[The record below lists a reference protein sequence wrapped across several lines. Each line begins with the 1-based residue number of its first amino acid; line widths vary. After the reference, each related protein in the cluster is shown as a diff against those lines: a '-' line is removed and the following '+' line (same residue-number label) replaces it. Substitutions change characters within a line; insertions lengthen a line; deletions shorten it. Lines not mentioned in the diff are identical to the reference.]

1 MNVPAA
7 SRPTVVI
14 VEDHALTR
22 AGLRAALEASCD
34 VTGEAADGPIGLE
47 TVERERPAVAV
58 VDIGLPGFDGV
69 ELTRRIRETL
79 PATHVVVVTM
89 VDAPDAVLAAL
100 AAGADAYCVKTSDPE
115 RIVSAVHVAAEG
127 GAYFD
132 PQIAHIVLSQLGNVP
147 ASKPA
152 DGTARATASPLTPR
166 ETDVLRLIAEG
177 RGNNEIAESLYIGYG
192 TVKGHIR
199 DILEKLSAA
208 DRTQAAVTALRKG
221 YI

>member
-1 MNVPAA
+1 MNEAA

-22 AGLRAALEASCD
+22 AGLRAALETACD
-34 VTGEAADGPIGLE
+34 VIGEAADGPIGLE
-47 TVERERPAVAV
+47 TIERKKPAVAV
-58 VDIGLPGFDGV
+58 VDIGLPGFDGI
-69 ELTRRIRETL
+69 ELTRRIREAQAPTR
-79 PATHVVVVTM
+79 VVVVTM
-89 VDAPDAVLAAL
+89 VDAPDEVLAAL

-115 RIVSAVHVAAEG
+115 RIIDAVIVAAQG

-132 PQIAHIVLSQLGNVP
+132 PQIAQIVLSRFAARQVP
-147 ASKPA
+147 NE
-152 DGTARATASPLTPR
+152 TRESPLTPR

-177 RGNNEIAESLYIGYG
+177 RSNTEIAERLYIGYG

>member
-1 MNVPAA
+1 MTDTTL
-7 SRPTVVI
+7 RPTVVI

-22 AGLRAALEASCD
+22 AGLRAALETSCD
-34 VTGEAADGPIGLE
+34 VIGEAADGPIGLQ
-47 TVERERPAVAV
+47 TVERLRPTVAV
-58 VDIGLPGFDGV
+58 VDIGLPGFDGI
-69 ELTRRIRETL
+69 ELTRRIREAQT
-79 PATHVVVVTM
+79 PTRVVVVTM
-89 VDAPDAVLAAL
+89 VDAPDEVLAAL

-115 RIVSAVHVAAEG
+115 RIVDAVVVAAQG

-132 PQIAHIVLSQLGNVP
+132 PQIAQIVLSRFAARQVP
-147 ASKPA
+147 SE
-152 DGTARATASPLTPR
+152 TRESPLTPR

-177 RGNNEIAESLYIGYG
+177 RSNTEIAERLYIGYG

>member
-1 MNVPAA
+1 MTDGA

-22 AGLRAALEASCD
+22 AGLRAALETSSD
-34 VTGEAADGPIGLE
+34 VIGEAADGPIGLQ
-47 TVERERPAVAV
+47 TVEAKKPTVAV
-58 VDIGLPGFDGV
+58 VDIGLPGFDGI
-69 ELTRRIRETL
+69 ELTRRIREAQMPTR
-79 PATHVVVVTM
+79 VVVVTM
-89 VDAPDAVLAAL
+89 VDAPDEVLAAL

-115 RIVSAVHVAAEG
+115 RIVDAVLVAAQG

-132 PQIAHIVLSQLGNVP
+132 PQIAQIVLSRFAARQVP
-147 ASKPA
+147 SE
-152 DGTARATASPLTPR
+152 TRESPLTPR

-177 RGNNEIAESLYIGYG
+177 RSNTEIAERLYIGYG